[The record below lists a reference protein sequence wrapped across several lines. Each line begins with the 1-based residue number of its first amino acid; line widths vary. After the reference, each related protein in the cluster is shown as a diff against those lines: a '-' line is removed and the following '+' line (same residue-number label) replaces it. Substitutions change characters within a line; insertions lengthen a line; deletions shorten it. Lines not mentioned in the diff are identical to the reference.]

1 MKAAAPNAATPRSSG
16 LAAVLAR
23 KGGGGG
29 GGSDRRVTAL
39 GSAAGRLLK
48 AFAIQVEFLWRLRHG
63 TGQ

>member
-23 KGGGGG
+23 KGGG